1 MKKKFC
7 KVLFPAPI
15 LNRYDFSFVFGG
27 YPQGVFLD
35 ESGLLSPLET
45 IALKDASLEILNEL
59 KDQDQKIYQVHVD
72 SYVSSKPLYIDSRF
86 VELNDK
92 PFPKR
97 KIELPK
103 KDEILRYMKRLV
115 GYPYVWGGNWSFG
128 IPQMQLWYPINKQM
142 TLHEK
147 ANWLMQGVDC
157 SGLLYEATQGYTP
170 RNTSMLICFGK
181 FLDIENKTPEQIA
194 KIVKPLDLIVWKGH
208 VIIVIDES
216 FTIESR
222 ARRGG
227 VVVTDLKKRLEQIL
241 TEDKKIPASGPQLD
255 ENSYYIKTGWI

>member
-45 IALKDASLEILNEL
+45 IALEGETLEILKEL
-59 KDQDQKIYQVHVD
+59 NDQDQKIYQVKLD
-72 SYVSSKPLYIDSRF
+72 AYVSRKPLYVDSRF

-97 KIELPK
+97 KVELPK
-103 KDEILRYMKRLV
+103 KNEILTYMKKLV
-115 GYPYVWGGNWSFG
+115 GYPYVWGGNWSLG
-128 IPQMQLWYPINKQM
+128 IPQMQLWYPIHKQM

-170 RNTSMLICFGK
+170 RNTSELIYFGE
-181 FLDIENKTPEQIA
+181 FLDIENKTPEHIA
-194 KIVKPLDLIVWKGH
+194 KVVKPLDLIVWKGH
-208 VIIVIDES
+208 VIIIIDES

-227 VVVTDLKKRLEQIL
+227 VVVTDLKQRLEQIL
-241 TEDKKIPASGPQLD
+241 TEDKKIPASSLSMNKD
-255 ENSYYIKTGWI
+255 NYYIKTGWI